1 MSLSGWRSYF
11 PPMRILLATMGL
23 TAALL
28 QASPAFSQ
36 EAESPPLS
44 LKRQM
49 VICMNKSM
57 AADRTLSYNAAQ
69 KDCKDRMLSQTQRSI
84 GKRTLAAN
92 AADAPVLK
100 NP

>member
-1 MSLSGWRSYF
+1 
-11 PPMRILLATMGL
+11 MRILLATMGL
-23 TAALL
+23 AVAMLL
-28 QASPAFSQ
+28 ASPAFCQ
-36 EAESPPLS
+36 EPDTQIS

-49 VICMNKSM
+49 VICMNKIM
-57 AADRTLSYNAAQ
+57 AADKTLSYNAAQ
-69 KDCKDRMLSQTQRSI
+69 KDCKERLLTQSQQVN